1 MDTEINA
8 EPELSDDEKVDA
20 IVDLIPD
27 EDEGEAGDPNTVIAA
42 DPDQE
47 TETNETD
54 APDPIV
60 SVITPPDSWTAEAR
74 EKFAALSPDLQQVIV
89 ERDREQKSAFNRQ
102 VNEVAEQKKAIE
114 TERQRYAQGLDHFL
128 NNAIADPILAE
139 GQKTDWVKLS
149 QEDPVAYVEKKAQY
163 EHRLAQAQ
171 AAYQER
177 AQLEQRNYVELRQ
190 REANALLERVPEW
203 KDPKVYMPEWQDM
216 KAVGAKVLG
225 FTEQE
230 MEGFTDHRLILGLRK
245 IAQAEKAQKA
255 QATVQAKKVVPT
267 VKVQKPGGGEVT
279 GRGDAKALKQRLASA
294 SGMHDRAALIASM
307 IED

>member
-8 EPELSDDEKVDA
+8 EPELSEDEKIDA

-27 EDEGEAGDPNTVIAA
+27 EDEGEAGDPNTVIAD
-42 DPDQE
+42 DPDQV
-47 TETNETD
+47 TIETD
-54 APDPIV
+54 APDPIA

-128 NNAIADPILAE
+128 NNAIADPILVE

-171 AAYQER
+171 TAYQER
-177 AQLEQRNYVELRQ
+177 AQLEQRNYTELRT

-245 IAQAEKAQKA
+245 IAQFEKAQKA
-255 QATVQAKKVVPT
+255 QATVQAKKVVPP

-279 GRGDAKALKQRLASA
+279 GRGDAKALKQRLANT
-294 SGMHDRAALIASM
+294 SGMHERAAMIAGM